1 MRVYLRRQRIQRLL
15 VQATLVVSVGSLLA
29 HPAFA
34 SGSATPHVRSH
45 SATITAVIRQASER
59 SETFR
64 TLIDIIEASDGIV
77 YIEEGRCSRV
87 VRACLVTV
95 TPAGAG
101 FRMLRVRVD
110 IRRRD
115 ADLISAIGHE
125 LYHVTEVL
133 SHRLVTTGAAMYSM
147 YSRIGRLADGIGF
160 ETEEA
165 IRAGAAVRHEWL
177 AIRSSR

>member
-15 VQATLVVSVGSLLA
+15 VQATLVVSVGALLA
-29 HPAFA
+29 HPTFA
-34 SGSATPHVRSH
+34 SGGATPHVRSH
-45 SATITAVIRQASER
+45 SETIAAVIRQASER

-64 TLIDIIEASDGIV
+64 TLIDIIDASNGIV
-77 YIEEGRCSRV
+77 YIEEGRCNRV
-87 VRACLVTV
+87 VRACLITV
-95 TPAGAG
+95 TPAGAD

-115 ADLISAIGHE
+115 DDLIRAIGHE

-133 SHRLVTTGAAMYSM
+133 GHRLVTTGAAMYSM
-147 YSRIGRLADGIGF
+147 YGRIGLLRDGVGF

-165 IRAGAAVRHEWL
+165 IRAGEAVRQEL
-177 AIRSSR
+177 AAAPR